1 MISIIVSP
9 NDMLLCVYLSS
20 QIMVDKQSGV
30 SFIDRVQ
37 SQHPLLVISLIT
49 EDIELLAQLDFA

>member
-1 MISIIVSP
+1 MISIIVS
-9 NDMLLCVYLSS
+9 DKRHVVVCLSS

>member
-1 MISIIVSP
+1 MISIIVS
-9 NDMLLCVYLSS
+9 DKRHVVVCLSS

-49 EDIELLAQLDFA
+49 QDIKLLAQLDFA

>member
-1 MISIIVSP
+1 MISIIVS
-9 NDMLLCVYLSS
+9 DKRHVVVCLSS

-49 EDIELLAQLDFA
+49 QDIKLLPQLDFA